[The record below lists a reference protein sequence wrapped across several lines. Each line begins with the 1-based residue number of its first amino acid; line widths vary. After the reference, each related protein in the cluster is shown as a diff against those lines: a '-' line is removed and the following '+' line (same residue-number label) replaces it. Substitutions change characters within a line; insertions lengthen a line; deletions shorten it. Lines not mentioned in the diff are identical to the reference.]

1 MDWFKDLPSG
11 PPPPLVPDPT
21 PPGSEQIADESEHEA
36 EQIHI
41 ADKAESDRMYSEHK
55 NRMAEFEQQRN
66 EHKIW
71 MAEFE
76 QRNKDEAEQIR
87 IAHEAAEQRR
97 IAREAEQRQAEQKRI
112 ADKAESDRMHIEHL
126 KFMAAHE
133 AKMAHIKA
141 QAEEFDKHSLTRAAS
156 NVVPRHAT
164 RSTQAPF
171 DVIVY
176 IDHHGGCDAVGSKY
190 LEEPVN
196 NIHLSLMRSGRYGS
210 ISVGKVDTGLISTA
224 IQDIMAKNR
233 TKEAVFHGLQQM
245 FRYRKQN
252 RPLQKRDRQA
262 ADRDTVYDQD
272 PGFEYTL
279 DVKKFYNT
287 FYTSDESYNSVTV
300 VYTADNRMKLGDK
313 IPGYEGD
320 TNALANIIGF
330 LQYEK
335 GYKNIGVIEHACND
349 VSYPDGRRTYTSR
362 TLNQARKR
370 LKEGNVTGGRTKRRK
385 LSVRKSKSRRKLL
398 RKTHLTR
405 GNPKGNIL
413 LR

>member
-1 MDWFKDLPSG
+1 MDWFKDLP
-11 PPPPLVPDPT
+11 
-21 PPGSEQIADESEHEA
+21 PGSRQIADERHDRRIEREIENERERVDREDERRA
-36 EQIHI
+36 E
-41 ADKAESDRMYSEHK
+41 ETEYER
-55 NRMAEFEQQRN
+55 EQEQLRI
-66 EHKIW
+66 EHKIR
-71 MAEFE
+71 MDEYE
-76 QRNKDEAEQIR
+76 RKLKEYEAET
-87 IAHEAAEQRR
+87 
-97 IAREAEQRQAEQKRI
+97 
-112 ADKAESDRMHIEHL
+112 
-126 KFMAAHE
+126 AAHE
-133 AKMAHIKA
+133 RGMADIKA
-141 QAEEFDKHSLTRAAS
+141 LAEENDHSLSLKRATS
-156 NVVPRHAT
+156 NVAPRHAT
-164 RSTQAPF
+164 RSMPSPF

-176 IDHHGGCDAVGSKY
+176 IDHHGGCDAVGTKY

-210 ISVGKVDTGLISTA
+210 ISTGNVDTGLISTA
-224 IQDIMAKNR
+224 IQDIMAKNP
-233 TKEAVFHGLQQM
+233 TKEAVFRGLQQM
-245 FRYRKQN
+245 FRYKKQY
-252 RPLQKRDRQA
+252 RPLETRDRLA
-262 ADRDTVYDQD
+262 AERDTDYDQD

-349 VSYPDGRRTYTSR
+349 VSNPDGSRRYTIR
-362 TLNQARKR
+362 GKNKARQE
-370 LKEGNVTGGRTKRRK
+370 LKKQGISGGRTKRRK

-405 GNPKGNIL
+405 GNSKGNIL